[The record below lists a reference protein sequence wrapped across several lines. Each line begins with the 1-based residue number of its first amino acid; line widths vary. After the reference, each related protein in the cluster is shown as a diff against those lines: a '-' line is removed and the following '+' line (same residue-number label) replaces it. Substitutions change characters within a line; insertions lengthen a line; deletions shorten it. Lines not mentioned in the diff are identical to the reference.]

1 MSQPISVVVPV
12 YDGVTQ
18 LDFTGPHQFLS
29 RTPDLHVRVASLGG
43 EPVTAD
49 RLTFSNL
56 DDLAAIESCDV
67 LLVPGG
73 GGCLAAIENDL
84 FVKEIARL
92 GATARYLTSVCT
104 GSLILGAA
112 GFLRGRRAA
121 CHWAWRELLPVFG
134 AIVAEGRLVRDG
146 TILSVGRKLDLPLPD
161 SPAVRDAYAH
171 AEAESQ
177 PWLFN
182 HVMRSWLYSAKLAQS
197 RGLAPDAELVAV
209 AVLLHDLGLAR
220 SGAPDRR
227 FEVVGADIGRAF
239 ALSHDMGERRAEVV
253 WDSIALHPTPS
264 IAQHKGADVACCQ
277 NGIACDYGGLGYQEL
292 SDDIKKVIL
301 SAYPRLDMKN
311 MLTTCLCGIAKNH
324 PSTTRDNF
332 IADFG
337 IKYIPGYTHV
347 SSVDFLH
354 QAPFAE

>member
-1 MSQPISVVVPV
+1 MERDVSQNEKP
-12 YDGVTQ
+12 
-18 LDFTGPHQFLS
+18 DFS
-29 RTPDLHVRVASLGG
+29 KA
-43 EPVTAD
+43 
-49 RLTFSNL
+49 
-56 DDLAAIESCDV
+56 LAVS
-67 LLVPGG
+67 
-73 GGCLAAIENDL
+73 
-84 FVKEIARL
+84 
-92 GATARYLTSVCT
+92 
-104 GSLILGAA
+104 
-112 GFLRGRRAA
+112 
-121 CHWAWRELLPVFG
+121 REL
-134 AIVAEGRLVRDG
+134 
-146 TILSVGRKLDLPLPD
+146 DLKLPD
-161 SPAVRDAYAH
+161 SRTIRDAYT
-171 AEAESQ
+171 EAETVSQ

-220 SGAPDRR
+220 GGAPDRR

-253 WDSIALHPTPS
+253 WDSIALHTTPS

-292 SDDIKKVIL
+292 SDDNKKIIL

-311 MLTTCLCGIAKNH
+311 MLTTCLCDIAKNH
-324 PSTTRDNF
+324 PNTTRDNF

-337 IKYIPGYTHV
+337 MKYVPGYERL
-347 SSVDFLH
+347 SAVDYVY